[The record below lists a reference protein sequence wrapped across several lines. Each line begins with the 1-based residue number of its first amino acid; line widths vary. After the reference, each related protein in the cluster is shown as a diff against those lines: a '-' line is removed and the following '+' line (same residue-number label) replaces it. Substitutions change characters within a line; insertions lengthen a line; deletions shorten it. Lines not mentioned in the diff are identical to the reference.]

1 MSYISGPEDMFIRGA
16 SASGFIWEPLES
28 TPPFQP
34 TIVVPS
40 NNPVMN
46 ILNPGVVGQA
56 RQRKYAGYY
65 ADNLSFFDGATPVA
79 TGYGRPEIDANSED
93 NYSMMW
99 TGYIYAPS
107 WGDYVLETTSDDAS
121 MLWIGDKA
129 IAGWNTGN
137 ADVNNGGL
145 HGATPRDTLPN
156 ILRMENGWYPFRAV
170 FGEQNGAEK
179 MAIRMYKYGATTDEW
194 VSFSY
199 NSATPE
205 GFNP

>member
-1 MSYISGPEDMFIRGA
+1 MGYVSGPNDMFIRGA
-16 SASGFIWEPLES
+16 SASGFILDSYYSSP
-28 TPPFQP
+28 PPFEP

-40 NNPVMN
+40 SNALST
-46 ILNPGVVGQA
+46 ITNPGVAGNA

-65 ADNLSFFDGATPVA
+65 ADDLSFFTTNSPIQ
-79 TGYGRPEIDANSED
+79 TTYGRPEINADAED

-99 TGYIYAPS
+99 TGYIYAPT

-129 IAGWNTGN
+129 VSGWNTGN

-145 HGATPRDTLPN
+145 HGSTPKDTLPN

-170 FGEQNGAEK
+170 FGEMSGAEV
-179 MAIRMYKYGATTDEW
+179 MSIRMYKYGSTTNEY

-199 NSATPE
+199 NTETPE
-205 GFNP
+205 GF